1 MFHTLLD
8 VGVNA
13 QIVAMLSFWY
23 SNSYISV
30 KLGLEKLSEPVKLK
44 RGLRQGS
51 VLSPILFN
59 TLTSEVT
66 KQISDGLRFDTC
78 DLSLIS
84 YADDLLM
91 LSFSFECT
99 GG

>member
-1 MFHTLLD
+1 
-8 VGVNA
+8 
-13 QIVAMLSFWY
+13 MLSFWY
-23 SNSYISV
+23 SNSYIRV
-30 KLGLEKLSEPVKLK
+30 KLRLEKLSEPVKLT

-51 VLSPILFN
+51 VSSPILFN
-59 TLTSEVT
+59 TLTSKVT

-91 LSFSFECT
+91 LSFSLSVMQE
-99 GG
+99 